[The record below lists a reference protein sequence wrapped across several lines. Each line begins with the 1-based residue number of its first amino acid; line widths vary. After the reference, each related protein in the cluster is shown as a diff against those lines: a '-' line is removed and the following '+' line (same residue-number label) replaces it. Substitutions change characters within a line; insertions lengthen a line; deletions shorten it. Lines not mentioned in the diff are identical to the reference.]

1 MSSQD
6 LPSAGTNQGPSTT
19 NRGSAPVPATG
30 RLMAAAVTQDIVY
43 LKKHMKSAEDRAD
56 EQELTIRALQDRDEQ
71 ARGEEEERSLRIECL
86 EAQQKQLKAQMGVVF
101 QALGID
107 IGNLSTNQ
115 AITPNTGAA
124 MASTSA
130 NPTLVGGSVGGG
142 PRVKT
147 ESSSMTQDPSQDIRV
162 SARAQTEYEYS
173 RYL

>member
-30 RLMAAAVTQDIVY
+30 RLMAAAVTQDIV
-43 LKKHMKSAEDRAD
+43 
-56 EQELTIRALQDRDEQ
+56 IRALQDRDEQ

-115 AITPNTGAA
+115 AVTPDTGAA

-147 ESSSMTQDPSQDIRV
+147 EC
-162 SARAQTEYEYS
+162 
-173 RYL
+173 YL